1 MDVRGR
7 SVSSGNESFYQEMR
21 ELALDRHKHLPGTPL
36 LQVMSLCPSP
46 GASLDLCEPQFPYL
60 SEARE
65 TVN

>member
-7 SVSSGNESFYQEMR
+7 AVSSGNESSYQEMR
-21 ELALDRHKHLPGTPL
+21 EMALDRHKHLPGTPL
-36 LQVMSLCPSP
+36 LQVTSFRSSP